1 MAYDHI
7 SGHGKDG
14 VIQKIHCEFTEDE
27 LKVIKDALTIYYK
40 SCKVTYNILGDCFEY
55 KDLNALFDLMDYFE
69 IEIEAD
75 RL

>member
-27 LKVIKDALTIYYK
+27 VFAIKQALKTHYLNIQYLNYCDDT
-40 SCKVTYNILGDCFEY
+40 SCDEAYFKTLSN
-55 KDLNALFDLMDYFE
+55 LMDYFE
-69 IEIEAD
+69 IEKE
-75 RL
+75 

>member
-14 VIQKIHCEFTEDE
+14 VLQRIHCEFTEDE
-27 LKVIKDALTIYYK
+27 MRVIKDALTIHYQT
-40 SCKVTYNILGDCFEY
+40 CKVAHSSLGDRFEY